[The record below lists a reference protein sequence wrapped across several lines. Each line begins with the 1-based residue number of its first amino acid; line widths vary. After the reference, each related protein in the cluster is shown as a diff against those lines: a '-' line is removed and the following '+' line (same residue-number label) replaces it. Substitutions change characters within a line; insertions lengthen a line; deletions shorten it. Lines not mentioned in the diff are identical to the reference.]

1 MKTQHGF
8 VHFLSNSQEISQ
20 SGVEIF
26 LCLFDLDPTQNKSKP
41 LTTHPPPQQ
50 HPTQQ
55 SPIIMA
61 RQTRQSSRSSN
72 SVDSLFSTDHLHTE
86 EQEFLAEQAL
96 LELIAGQSSPS
107 QSSSPRRR
115 RSRRSSA
122 RTPAYDPQRPSQAV
136 REASIPYDTAA
147 WEAISLANDV
157 RRPSFSPLTSR
168 GSSARTTLY
177 SPGRTPSQRHSL
189 EYDPRTPLFELG
201 ARPPAGVLYDPAK
214 IQYHRSS
221 SSAALGTER
230 SPEYSPYG
238 YGTESGGDDE
248 SAQDNTIAQQ
258 IENAVQRALREVLPS
273 LLREE
278 LEGWMLE
285 RLRGVVA
292 SGARSQPVSPS
303 ALKAASR
310 RASSASRSG
319 ALKKVS
325 FEEVRGEVGDV
336 SWGPRKRER
345 KVLSSEGVSP
355 TGIPRSRLTASF
367 LEAASSPEKSPKET
381 SSRVAKTGKQSIAS
395 ARTSRSSRTQMTS
408 RGGKVA
414 VAKVSKK
421 LVAPRKKAAAR
432 SAPKS
437 AASSKLEAPRRSVRV
452 REKLQGA
459 VSKAG

>member
-1 MKTQHGF
+1 
-8 VHFLSNSQEISQ
+8 
-20 SGVEIF
+20 
-26 LCLFDLDPTQNKSKP
+26 
-41 LTTHPPPQQ
+41 
-50 HPTQQ
+50 
-55 SPIIMA
+55 
-61 RQTRQSSRSSN
+61 
-72 SVDSLFSTDHLHTE
+72 
-86 EQEFLAEQAL
+86 
-96 LELIAGQSSPS
+96 
-107 QSSSPRRR
+107 
-115 RSRRSSA
+115 
-122 RTPAYDPQRPSQAV
+122 
-136 REASIPYDTAA
+136 
-147 WEAISLANDV
+147 
-157 RRPSFSPLTSR
+157 
-168 GSSARTTLY
+168 
-177 SPGRTPSQRHSL
+177 
-189 EYDPRTPLFELG
+189 
-201 ARPPAGVLYDPAK
+201 
-214 IQYHRSS
+214 
-221 SSAALGTER
+221 
-230 SPEYSPYG
+230 
-238 YGTESGGDDE
+238 
-248 SAQDNTIAQQ
+248 
-258 IENAVQRALREVLPS
+258 
-273 LLREE
+273 
-278 LEGWMLE
+278 MLE